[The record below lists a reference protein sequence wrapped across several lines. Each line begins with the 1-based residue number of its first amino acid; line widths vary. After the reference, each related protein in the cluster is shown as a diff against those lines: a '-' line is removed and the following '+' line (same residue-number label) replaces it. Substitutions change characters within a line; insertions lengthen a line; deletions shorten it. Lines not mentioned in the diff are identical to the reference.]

1 MQRKTIK
8 TIVIIAVVIALSAF
22 LAWRFLRPMNI
33 FVVSAAF
40 ERPIP
45 VKALPAGLDRQSAKT
60 CGRCHTEIYNEWAT
74 AMHSRAWTDPY
85 FQADWKFDGAQQICK
100 NCHTPLQDQQEY
112 LVMGFRD
119 KEKWDPIL
127 EPNPKFDAS
136 LQHEGVTCDVC
147 HLRDGKILGPYA
159 RTSAPHAV
167 AKMGNSNQV
176 CIRCHVVQG
185 DRWDTF
191 FRFPPCGTVAEIEAG
206 RGRWPSRSG
215 EVTVKNPASLG
226 CVECHMPAVT
236 RPLVPGGPARA
247 TRAHLWRGGHDP
259 EMVRQGLDVQFTRR
273 TGPGGKGATFVLRL
287 ENTGAGHYLPTGTP
301 DRYLSVALRLL
312 GENGKVL
319 KEEQGVLRRM
329 VMWRPFIVDLRDTR
343 LAPHEPRTFT
353 LAYSA
358 SRYPGASAVEAV
370 VQYHLV
376 DEARRRRINYRN
388 PEPIEFEIYRMRL
401 PLDSA
406 KAGP

>member
-1 MQRKTIK
+1 MRPKTAIL
-8 TIVIIAVVIALSAF
+8 ILFSVALIAF
-22 LAWRFLRPMNI
+22 LAWRMLRPINI
-33 FVVSAAF
+33 FVVSDAF

-45 VKALPAGLDRQSAKT
+45 ITVLPTGVESQSAKA
-60 CGRCHTEIYNEWAT
+60 CSQCHAEIYNEWTT
-74 AMHSRAWTDPY
+74 AMHSQAWTDPY
-85 FQADWKFDGAQQICK
+85 FLTDWKFDGSQQICK
-100 NCHTPLQDQQEY
+100 NCHIPLQDQQEY
-112 LVMGFRD
+112 LVMGFHD

-127 EPNPKFDAS
+127 KPNPHFDAA
-136 LQHEGVTCDVC
+136 LQHEGVTCNVC
-147 HLRDGKILGPYA
+147 HLREGKILGPYA

-167 AKMGNSNQV
+167 DKMDNSNQV

-215 EVTVKNPASLG
+215 EVTVEKPASLG

-236 RPLVPGGPARA
+236 RALVPGGPPRA
-247 TRAHLWRGGHDP
+247 TRRHLWRGGHDP
-259 EMVRQGLDVQFTRR
+259 EMVRQGLDVRFMRQA
-273 TGPGGKGATFVLRL
+273 GSASKEATFTLRL
-287 ENTGAGHYLPTGTP
+287 ENVGADHYLPTGTP

-312 GENGKVL
+312 DKDGKAI
-319 KEEQGVLRRM
+319 KEEQGVLRRT

-358 SRYPGASAVEAV
+358 ARYPGAEAVEAV
-370 VQYHLV
+370 VHYHLM
-376 DEARRRRINYRN
+376 DEARRRRIDYRN
-388 PEPIEFEIYRMRL
+388 TEPIEFEIFRKRL
-401 PLDSA
+401 PLGSA
-406 KAGP
+406 EGAP